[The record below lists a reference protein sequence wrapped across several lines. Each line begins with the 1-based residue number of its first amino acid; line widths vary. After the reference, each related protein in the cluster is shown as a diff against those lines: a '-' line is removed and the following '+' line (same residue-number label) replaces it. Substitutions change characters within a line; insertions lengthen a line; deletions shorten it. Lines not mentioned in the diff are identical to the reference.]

1 MKRSTVFCLA
11 ILLLAAAGS
20 ARAQGELRQP
30 RPNAHAVDGM
40 SRPGGP
46 GGGAPGGPPPFE
58 RHLFPPD
65 LVLHNQLALGLS
77 EEQLTA
83 IKRLLKET
91 QGRVVELQADL
102 ARVTERLSGIL
113 APSRVDEAA
122 ALSASDEAMRLE
134 SFVKREHLALLV
146 RVKNLLTEE
155 QQETLRN
162 LRPPRRQD

>member
-1 MKRSTVFCLA
+1 MKRSIVFCLA
-11 ILLLAAAGS
+11 ILVLAAAGP
-20 ARAQGELRQP
+20 ADAQGELRQP
-30 RPNAHAVDGM
+30 RPHAVEGM

-46 GGGAPGGPPPFE
+46 GGAGNPGGPPPFE

-77 EEQLTA
+77 EDQLTA

-113 APSRVDEAA
+113 APPRVDEAA

-134 SFVKREHLALLV
+134 SLVKREHLALLV
-146 RVKNLLTEE
+146 RVKNLLTED

-162 LRPPRRQD
+162 LRPPRRED

>member
-11 ILLLAAAGS
+11 MLVLVAAGS
-20 ARAQGELRQP
+20 AHAQGELRQP
-30 RPNAHAVDGM
+30 RAHGVEGM

-77 EEQLTA
+77 EEQLTG

-102 ARVTERLSGIL
+102 ARVTERLGGIL

-162 LRPPRRQD
+162 LRPPRRED

>member
-11 ILLLAAAGS
+11 ILVLAAAGS
-20 ARAQGELRQP
+20 AYAQGELRQP
-30 RPNAHAVDGM
+30 RPHAVEGM

-46 GGGAPGGPPPFE
+46 GGGVPGGPPPFE

-155 QQETLRN
+155 QQETLRS
-162 LRPPRRQD
+162 LRPPRRED